1 MPEPVDA
8 IRRAFERCVRA
19 LALRPS
25 LGRATAV
32 SRTRIREGLLCDIE
46 DGRWKLT
53 ADFSARLGGG
63 ETAPNPGVLGRAALG
78 SCLAIGYM
86 IRAAKYG
93 VPITA
98 LEVAVEADYDT
109 GALLGTSPTPPGYHE
124 VRYTVTI
131 ESTAHDEAV
140 RRVIDEADAYSP
152 YLHIFMHP
160 QACRRTVRILSPRGA

>member
-1 MPEPVDA
+1 MEQTVDA

-25 LGRATAV
+25 LGRTTAM
-32 SRTRIREGLLCDIE
+32 SRTRVRDGLQCEIQ
-46 DGRWKLT
+46 DGCWKLT

-63 ETAPNPGVLGRAALG
+63 ETAPNPGVYGRAALG

-93 VPITA
+93 IPITS
-98 LEVAVEADYDT
+98 LEVDVEADYDT

-124 VRYTVTI
+124 VRYTVTV
-131 ESTAHDEAV
+131 ESPADDDAV
-140 RRVIDEADAYSP
+140 RRVIDEADAHSP

-160 QACRRTVRILSPRGA
+160 QACRRSVRILSSRGA